1 LSLPEPANGQSV
13 SESPLVSLV
22 VPLYNESSTLAELVR
37 RIQVVL
43 EKLTAYRWE
52 VIFVNDG
59 STDGSEQSLTALA
72 RQHEWLS
79 VIHLSRNFGHQ
90 VAISAGIDVA
100 RGEAI
105 ILMDGDLQDPPELVE
120 EMLARWQ
127 EGYDV
132 VYGTRKHRDGEGF
145 FKRWTASVYYR
156 LLSRMSSVKI
166 PLDTGDFRL
175 MSRPVVDA
183 LIQMREQ
190 NRFIR
195 GMVSWVGFRQIPVY
209 YERDKRY
216 GGDTKFTV
224 FKMMRFAMDGIL
236 SFSSIPL
243 QWITT
248 LGFFISFFSFV
259 CIVYVLYSNYI
270 LHVTVKGWTST
281 MVGILM
287 LGGIQLTC
295 LGMIGEYVARIF
307 DEVRNRPLYIIR
319 KRDE

>member
-1 LSLPEPANGQSV
+1 
-13 SESPLVSLV
+13 
-22 VPLYNESSTLAELVR
+22 
-37 RIQVVL
+37 
-43 EKLTAYRWE
+43 
-52 VIFVNDG
+52 
-59 STDGSEQSLTALA
+59 
-72 RQHEWLS
+72 
-79 VIHLSRNFGHQ
+79 
-90 VAISAGIDVA
+90 
-100 RGEAI
+100 
-105 ILMDGDLQDPPELVE
+105 
-120 EMLARWQ
+120 
-127 EGYDV
+127 
-132 VYGTRKHRDGEGF
+132 
-145 FKRWTASVYYR
+145 
-156 LLSRMSSVKI
+156 MSSVKI

-183 LIQMREQ
+183 FILMREQ

-307 DEVRNRPLYIIR
+307 DEVRNRPLYIVR